1 MNRAAR
7 AARTAPQSMPILSMK
22 DMRQIRKSEKE
33 RRINERYESN
43 ELLRNIGITEPDLLS
58 SRDER
63 GSPDSYEA
71 LMLKIDNTSVVGED
85 LTEAQYNHILQL
97 FAYNLQNEND
107 KYEEFKADLDKTL
120 ERRRALNKELSET
133 YNYEKGSRLII
144 IFVFVHILPK
154 LLKTTI
160 PPHISSIVIYFLN
173 LYNVQLMMYYY
184 RVFLDSSNPGI
195 KKLQAGEQFNA
206 KIAIELSTHALEIS
220 KNSTFFSNIDLNT
233 GKFSPCIALINIKN
247 NIVKLM
253 NKSKIYMND
262 EINRLRFVFLYF
274 ALFLIMLYF
283 AIYYDENDLK
293 DLFNLIM
300 TQTTPSRQPRKSNLP
315 LINQASRVTLL
326 NHSSGG
332 KKVRKS
338 KKSKKSKKS
347 NKSV

>member
-7 AARTAPQSMPILSMK
+7 TARAAPQSMPILSME
-22 DMRQIRKSEKE
+22 DRRQIRNSEKE
-33 RRINERYESN
+33 RRNNERYETH
-43 ELLRNIGITEPDLLS
+43 EHLRNIGITAQDLLS

-63 GSPDSYEA
+63 GSPDSHEA
-71 LMLKIDNTSVVGED
+71 LMIKIDNTSEE
-85 LTEAQYNHILQL
+85 LTEAQYNHILKL

-120 ERRRALNKELSET
+120 ERRKALNKELSET
-133 YNYEKGSRLII
+133 YNYEKESRLII
-144 IFVFVHILPK
+144 IFVFIHILPK

-160 PPHISSIVIYFLN
+160 PPNIYIIVIYILN
-173 LYNVQLMMYYY
+173 FYNVQLMMYYY

-206 KIAIELSTHALEIS
+206 KIAIELSTHALEKS
-220 KNSTFFSNIDLNT
+220 KNSTFFSNIDVNT

-253 NKSKIYMND
+253 NKSKVYMKD

-283 AIYYDENDLK
+283 AIQYDENELK
-293 DLFNLIM
+293 DLLNLIM
-300 TQTTPSRQPRKSNLP
+300 TQTTPTTPSRQPRKSN
-315 LINQASRVTLL
+315 VKLL

-338 KKSKKSKKS
+338 
-347 NKSV
+347 NKSVR